1 MKMSKMI
8 QGKSKTAENGNG
20 LFGNISVQQLTQ
32 FLVDFFKLDLK
43 DNTKNLISWY
53 SDNLKDNFEHN

>member
-1 MKMSKMI
+1 MI

-43 DNTKNLISWY
+43 DNTKNLIS
-53 SDNLKDNFEHN
+53 